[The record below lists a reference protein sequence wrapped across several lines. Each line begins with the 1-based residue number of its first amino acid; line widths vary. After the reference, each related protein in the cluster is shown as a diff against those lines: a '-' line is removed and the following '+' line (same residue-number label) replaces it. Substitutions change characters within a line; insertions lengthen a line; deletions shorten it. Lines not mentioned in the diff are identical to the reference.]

1 MLGKSQEAQEI
12 GNAASPTGQR
22 AAASW
27 SATVSSG
34 CAGAGKA
41 GPKGGGR
48 YVAFSQRCKI
58 VENDLGRRMA
68 KKNAFKGSAAI
79 GNSGI
84 KKHFGG
90 FELWE
95 PLFELAW
102 NGFDAGASNVAVT
115 VFENDMHGVESVVV
129 LDDGEGIE
137 FATLDDTFGNFN
149 DSAKKANLSLKGQ
162 HGRGR
167 LAFHKLCHDA
177 SWFTRFKNIDA
188 VIEVAEPTIKDFE
201 AWLLDDEAEQKPE
214 LLAQGHGTLV
224 ELKNFTE
231 VLPAQDELREKF
243 AVEFGWYL
251 AVHKEK
257 RLYLNDVV
265 VEVPRHE
272 AVARDIGADE
282 EVFEARVIRWEQR
295 PTSEKSFLYLL
306 NSRGEPVF
314 KMLSSLNQKPNF
326 FTSVCVKSSWADT
339 FSQERDLL
347 NPDAHTP
354 ASPVWT
360 KFKTQLDRLG
370 QAIYDEFLRQKAE
383 EVVQGYED
391 EGYFPTYAELDDAE
405 RTWRRQHTRDLVRNI
420 YIAEPRVFHTAT
432 KKQAKLI
439 IRLLDRLAV
448 SNENDALFEVLEGAL
463 DLDAKSVQDLASQ
476 LKSATFEN
484 IVASIEVL
492 QRRNTAVQQLRYVM
506 NEHHREVLE
515 TPDLQQ
521 VIENNT
527 WLFGPRYETLGAEE
541 DTFTK
546 IVRKMRDEVMA
557 RNPVDLDDVDD
568 AEDLP
573 GARRQTDLFLARK
586 FPHPDST
593 GNKVFKC
600 IIVEIKRP
608 GISLNKKHLRQLED
622 YAEIIKRQ
630 PQFKSE
636 KMHFELI
643 LLGRQIS
650 SSDTIITGRLN
661 AQVLRNDP
669 GLVAEDPR
677 MKLYVMNWYTLLDG
691 FELTNGFMLEKLK
704 LKRDDY
710 STATKEELVAE
721 LQAEH

>member
-1 MLGKSQEAQEI
+1 MTKK
-12 GNAASPTGQR
+12 
-22 AAASW
+22 
-27 SATVSSG
+27 TV
-34 CAGAGKA
+34 
-41 GPKGGGR
+41 
-48 YVAFSQRCKI
+48 
-58 VENDLGRRMA
+58 L
-68 KKNAFKGSAAI
+68 KGSAAI

-84 KKHFGG
+84 KKHFGNA
-90 FELWE
+90 ELWE

-102 NGFDAGASNVAVT
+102 NGFDAGASFVAIT
-115 VFENDMHGVESVVV
+115 VVENEMHGVDRVVV

-137 FATLDDTFGNFN
+137 FTTLDNTFGNFN

-167 LAFHKLCHDA
+167 LAFHKLCRNA
-177 SWFTRFKNIDA
+177 SWFTRFKGVDA
-188 VIEVAEPTIKDFE
+188 VIHVAEPTIKDFE
-201 AWLLDDEAEQKPE
+201 AWLLEEGEQKGE
-214 LLAQGHGTLV
+214 ILTYGHGTMV
-224 ELKNFTE
+224 ELTHFTG
-231 VLPAQDELREKF
+231 VLPMQDELREKF

-257 RLYLNDVV
+257 RLYLNGVV

-272 AVARDIGADE
+272 AVGQDIAADDA
-282 EVFEARVIRWEQR
+282 VFEAQVIRWEQR
-295 PTSEKSFLYLL
+295 PTSEKSYLYLL
-306 NSRGEPVF
+306 NSKGEPVY

-347 NPDAHTP
+347 NPDAHTL

-360 KFKTQLDRLG
+360 KFKSQLDRLG
-370 QAIYDEFLRQKAE
+370 QAVYDEFLRLKAE

-391 EGYFPTYAELDDAE
+391 EGFFPTYAELDEAE
-405 RTWRRQHTRDLVRNI
+405 KTWRRQHTRDLVRNI

-448 SNENDALFEVLEGAL
+448 SNENDALFDVLEGAL
-463 DLDAKSVQDLASQ
+463 DLDTKSMQDLAKQ
-476 LKSATFEN
+476 LKSTTFEN
-484 IVASIEVL
+484 IVASIEIL
-492 QRRNTAVQQLRYVM
+492 QRRDTAVKQLRYVM
-506 NEHHREVLE
+506 NEHYRKVRE

-521 VIENNT
+521 VIESNT

-541 DTFTK
+541 DSFTA
-546 IVRKMRDEVMA
+546 IARKMRDDVMA
-557 RNPVDLDDVDD
+557 RNPIDLDDVDEE
-568 AEDLP
+568 EDLP
-573 GARRQTDLFLARK
+573 GAKRQTDLFLARK
-586 FPHPDST
+586 FPHYDST
-593 GNKVFKC
+593 GARVFRC
-600 IIVEIKRP
+600 VVVEIKRP
-608 GISLNKKHLRQLED
+608 AISLNKKHLRQLED
-622 YAEIIKRQ
+622 YAEIIKRH
-630 PQFKSE
+630 PEFKSE

-650 SSDTIITGRLN
+650 SADTIIPSRLN
-661 AQVLRNDP
+661 AQLLRNDP

-691 FELTNGFMLEKLK
+691 FELTHAFMLDKLK

-710 STATKEELVAE
+710 SAATKEELVAE